1 MPKGQR
7 NSLIRSLRRVA
18 LLRSDAD
25 LTDGEL
31 LEGYLS
37 KREEASFEALLQ
49 RHGPMVLGV
58 CRRML
63 QNEADAQDAFQATFL
78 VFLRKAATIV
88 PRALVG
94 NWLHGVAY
102 KTALKAQAMNRQR
115 RAKEREAR
123 ANVRPA
129 AAQDAL
135 QDRLEVL
142 DEALSR
148 LPAKYRSAIVL
159 CDLEGKTIKEAAK
172 QLNCP
177 PGTVASRLASGRAL
191 LAKRLTRYGLC
202 LTAGMVAQG
211 AVPPGIPQPLIAA
224 IVKAAAMLAAGQDA
238 AKVLSAKVVALSE
251 RVVKAMLIAKLK
263 TLTTMLLAMMVLGGV
278 GVLCRYPTIKAQQ
291 AQAPAPAVLA
301 AKAEEPKS
309 DKELIQGTWIPVS
322 GEQNGEKL
330 AKEKLEGGKMVLTEG
345 KLTLQVLEN
354 GAAREGTYTIDPD
367 KKPKEIDM
375 TFGNATMMGLYEL
388 KGTTLKVVMTERGR
402 PSDFD
407 SAGATLIIFE
417 RKK

>member
-1 MPKGQR
+1 G
-7 NSLIRSLRRVA
+7 
-18 LLRSDAD
+18 
-25 LTDGEL
+25 GL
-31 LEGYLS
+31 LEDYLS
-37 KREEASFEALLQ
+37 TREEASFEALLQ

-58 CRRML
+58 CRRIL

-78 VFLRKAATIV
+78 VFLRKAATIF

-129 AAQDAL
+129 RAQEAL

-148 LPAKYRSAIVL
+148 LPAQYRSAIVL
-159 CDLEGKTIKEAAK
+159 GDLEGKTIKEVAR

-211 AVPPGIPQPLIAA
+211 LAQSAVPPGIPQPSIAA
-224 IVKAAAMLAAGQDA
+224 IVKAAAMLAVRQDA
-238 AKVLSAKVVALSE
+238 AKGLSAKGVALSG
-251 RVVKAMLIAKLK
+251 RLVNAMLIAKVK
-263 TLTTMLLAMMVLGGV
+263 TLTTVLLAMMVLGGV
-278 GVLCRYPTIKAQQ
+278 GVLCSYPTIKAQQ
-291 AQAPAPAVLA
+291 AQAQAAFPLILA
-301 AKAEEPKS
+301 ATAEEPKS

-322 GEQNGEKL
+322 
-330 AKEKLEGGKMVLTEG
+330 
-345 KLTLQVLEN
+345 
-354 GAAREGTYTIDPD
+354 
-367 KKPKEIDM
+367 
-375 TFGNATMMGLYEL
+375 
-388 KGTTLKVVMTERGR
+388 
-402 PSDFD
+402 
-407 SAGATLIIFE
+407 
-417 RKK
+417 